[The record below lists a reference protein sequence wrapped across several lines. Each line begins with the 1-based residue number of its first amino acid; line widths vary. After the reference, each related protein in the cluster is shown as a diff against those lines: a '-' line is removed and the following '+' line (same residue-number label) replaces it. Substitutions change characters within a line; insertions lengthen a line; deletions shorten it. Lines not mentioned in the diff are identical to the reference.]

1 MMRNTKAGYGAVAI
15 TLHWIVA
22 AAFIA
27 NYALVYYSHWFTE
40 PRSDLSRSLS
50 SVHTAI
56 GVSVLVFVGLRIV
69 WRLTNQQP
77 DDVPG
82 TRLEHMASHV
92 VHIVLYGIMIAMP
105 LTGYLG
111 YGGSS
116 NLFFAMEIPS
126 FQYTW
131 LFTTIISEG
140 LGLGWDTFEGAMD
153 FLHKSVGAYA
163 VLAIVAL
170 HVGAALFHHFIRRDD
185 VMVRMMSPK
194 ISTKE

>member
-15 TLHWIVA
+15 ALHWIVA
-22 AAFIA
+22 AAFIV
-27 NYALVYYSHWFTE
+27 NYALVYYSDWFLE
-40 PRSDLSRSLS
+40 PRSDLGRTLTST
-50 SVHTAI
+50 HAAI
-56 GVSVLVFVGLRIV
+56 GVSVLVFVGLRIL

-92 VHIVLYGIMIAMP
+92 VHLVLYGIMIGMP

-116 NLFFAMEIPS
+116 NLFFAIELPS
-126 FQYTW
+126 FQNTW
-131 LFTTIISEG
+131 LFTNVISGG
-140 LGLGWDTFEGAMD
+140 LGLTWDSFEGVMD
-153 FLHKSVGAYA
+153 YLHKSVGAYA

-170 HVGAALFHHFIRRDD
+170 HVGAALFHHFIRRDE
-185 VMVRMMSPK
+185 VMVRMINSK
-194 ISTKE
+194 ISTRE